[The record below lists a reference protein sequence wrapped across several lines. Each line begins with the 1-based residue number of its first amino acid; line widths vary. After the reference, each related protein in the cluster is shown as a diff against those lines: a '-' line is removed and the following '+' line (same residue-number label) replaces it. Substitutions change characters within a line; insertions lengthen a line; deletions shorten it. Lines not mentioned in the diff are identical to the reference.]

1 MRISY
6 DLLALVPISRA
17 KFGFKRETSKISRSA
32 RACYFRLEVSFYV
45 STFVPVAFRVLLS
58 SSRLNVINLS
68 DPNEP
73 LLFKFIDAT
82 RER

>member
-1 MRISY
+1 M
-6 DLLALVPISRA
+6 
-17 KFGFKRETSKISRSA
+17 
-32 RACYFRLEVSFYV
+32 RACDFRLEISFYV
-45 STFVPVAFRVLLS
+45 STFVPIAFRVLLS
-58 SSRLNVINLS
+58 SSHLNVINLS

>member
-1 MRISY
+1 M
-6 DLLALVPISRA
+6 
-17 KFGFKRETSKISRSA
+17 
-32 RACYFRLEVSFYV
+32 RACDFRLEISFYV
-45 STFVPVAFRVLLS
+45 STFVRIAFRVLLS
-58 SSRLNVINLS
+58 SSHLNVINLS